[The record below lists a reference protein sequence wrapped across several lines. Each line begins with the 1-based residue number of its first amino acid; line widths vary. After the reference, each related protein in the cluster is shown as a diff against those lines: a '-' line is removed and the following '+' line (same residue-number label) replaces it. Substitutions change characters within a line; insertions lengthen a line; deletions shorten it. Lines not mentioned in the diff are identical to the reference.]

1 METVHQIFVE
11 EAGVTE
17 HGRKPD
23 PPSSPADPLRLP
35 GTARTERLWALLR
48 AGHLVASHVELPVV
62 LRHIVD
68 AAKDLVDARYAAL
81 GVLGPDKVVQEFV
94 HSGADDDAALE
105 IGHPPHGEG
114 ILGLLITEPRPIR
127 LADLT
132 SHPASAGFPPGHPPM
147 RSFLG
152 VPILIRGQAFGNLYL
167 AEKTGGHEFSAE
179 DEALVESL
187 AGFAAVAVD
196 NARLYAEAQ
205 RRAAWQHASVE
216 ITAALLA
223 GTDTDDVLH
232 LIADHARTVADADIA
247 AVIVPTH
254 DPAVLSVRA
263 AAGQHA
269 GELLGQEMPAA
280 ESLSGLT
287 MSSAQPLL
295 SDNIA
300 ADARRHVPDAPWSA
314 HLGAGMT
321 APLVAPGETPTGV
334 LIVANRPGGR
344 GFDQRDLDLLAS
356 FASQAALA
364 QRLALHRADAET
376 LQLLE
381 DRDRIGR
388 DLHDHVIQELFAAGL
403 SLHSVATTATT
414 DQRRRLLTVVGK
426 LDKVVGD
433 IRTTIFNL
441 QTPRTADEPPSLRL
455 QLTDVIHD
463 ATEPLGFTPALRF
476 DGPLD
481 TLVPDDIAA
490 DLIAV
495 VREALSNTARHARA
509 TTATV
514 DISATPD
521 AVTARIEDDG
531 RGIGDTTRRSGLA
544 NLRTRAEKHGGTLT
558 TDSVPPRGTTLIWR
572 VPLSP

>member
-1 METVHQIFVE
+1 M
-11 EAGVTE
+11 
-17 HGRKPD
+17 
-23 PPSSPADPLRLP
+23 
-35 GTARTERLWALLR
+35 
-48 AGHLVASHVELPVV
+48 
-62 LRHIVD
+62 
-68 AAKDLVDARYAAL
+68 
-81 GVLGPDKVVQEFV
+81 
-94 HSGADDDAALE
+94 
-105 IGHPPHGEG
+105 
-114 ILGLLITEPRPIR
+114 
-127 LADLT
+127 
-132 SHPASAGFPPGHPPM
+132 
-147 RSFLG
+147 
-152 VPILIRGQAFGNLYL
+152 
-167 AEKTGGHEFSAE
+167 
-179 DEALVESL
+179 
-187 AGFAAVAVD
+187 
-196 NARLYAEAQ
+196 
-205 RRAAWQHASVE
+205 
-216 ITAALLA
+216 
-223 GTDTDDVLH
+223 LH

-247 AVIVPTH
+247 AVIVPAH
-254 DPAVLSVRA
+254 DPRVLTIRA
-263 AAGQHA
+263 AAGQNA

-287 MSSAQPLL
+287 MTSAQPLL

-300 ADARRHVPDAPWSA
+300 ADARRHVPDSPWSA

-334 LIVANRPGGR
+334 LVVANSPGRR
-344 GFDQRDLDLLAS
+344 GFDHRDLDLLAS

-403 SLHSVATTATT
+403 SLHSIATTATT
-414 DQRRRLLTVVGK
+414 DQRRRLMTVVGM
-426 LDKVVGD
+426 LDQVVGD

-441 QTPRTADEPPSLRL
+441 QTPRTADEPPSLRRE
-455 QLTDVIHD
+455 LTDVIHD

-481 TLVPDDIAA
+481 TLVPGDIAA

-509 TTATV
+509 NAASV
-514 DISATPD
+514 DVSATLD
-521 AVTARIEDDG
+521 AVTARIDDDG

-558 TDSVPPRGTTLIWR
+558 IDSAPSRGTTLIWR